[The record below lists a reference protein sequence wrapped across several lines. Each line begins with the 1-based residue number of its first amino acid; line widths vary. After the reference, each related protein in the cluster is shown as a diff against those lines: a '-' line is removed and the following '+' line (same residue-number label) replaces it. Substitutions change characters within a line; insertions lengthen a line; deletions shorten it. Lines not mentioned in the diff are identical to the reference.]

1 MLKHIGSHNDRK
13 VVVLFRQVPGEDHMC
28 LIVYSDL
35 LPRLIHDEVMRCL
48 ESAPGQQADNLADA
62 LHRIL
67 MADGRNALEVIHK
80 EGFMKK
86 VQTSQVIMTPTPAT
100 KIRLDELN
108 KLLAE
113 MALGAD
119 AVKRMAEVDSQ
130 SGLQNKKRD
139 NSTPPRNVGEPA
151 NQAKS
156 APAVSALQAGLND
169 VLTDEAIAAQQLVQA
184 NRMRSEATSL
194 LAEAA
199 RLESEAASLSPAVA
213 KKSAKTVNTVSAKK
227 TTVVKPA
234 TVKNKSATINSV
246 MKATA
251 KNVNTKETKKTK
263 V

>member
-48 ESAPGQQADNLADA
+48 ESAPGQQSDNLADA

-119 AVKRMAEVDSQ
+119 AVKRMTEVDSQ

-139 NSTPPRNVGEPA
+139 NSPPPRNVGEPA
-151 NQAKS
+151 IKAN
-156 APAVSALQAGLND
+156 PALAVPALQAGPND
-169 VLTDEAIAAQQLVQA
+169 VLTDEAIATQQLVQA
-184 NRMRSEATSL
+184 NRMRNEATSL

-199 RLESEAASLSPAVA
+199 RLESEAASLSPAAA

-227 TTVVKPA
+227 TTVAKPA
-234 TVKNKSATINSV
+234 SVKSKSATINSV
-246 MKATA
+246 MKTAA

>member
-1 MLKHIGSHNDRK
+1 
-13 VVVLFRQVPGEDHMC
+13 MC
-28 LIVYSDL
+28 LIIYSDV

-86 VQTSQVIMTPTPAT
+86 VQTSQVIMSPTPVA

-119 AVKRMAEVDSQ
+119 AVKRMAEVDLQ
-130 SGLQNKKRD
+130 AGLQNKKRD

-151 NQAKS
+151 NKANP
-156 APAVSALQAGLND
+156 APAVPAFQAGPND
-169 VLTDEAIAAQQLVQA
+169 ALTDEVIAGQQVAQA
-184 NRMRSEATSL
+184 ARMRSEATSL
-194 LAEAA
+194 LAEAV
-199 RLESEAASLSPAVA
+199 RLEAEAAALSPAVV
-213 KKSAKTVNTVSAKK
+213 KKSAKTVNTVSVTK
-227 TTVVKPA
+227 TPAAKPA
-234 TVKNKSATINSV
+234 TVKSKSATTTTA

>member
-13 VVVLFRQVPGEDHMC
+13 VVVLFRQVPSEDHMC

-119 AVKRMAEVDSQ
+119 AVKRMTEVDSQ

-139 NSTPPRNVGEPA
+139 NSPPPRNVGEPA
-151 NQAKS
+151 IKAN
-156 APAVSALQAGLND
+156 PALAVPALQAGPND
-169 VLTDEAIAAQQLVQA
+169 VLTDEAIATQQLVQA
-184 NRMRSEATSL
+184 NRMRNEATSL

-199 RLESEAASLSPAVA
+199 RLESEAASLSPAAA

-227 TTVVKPA
+227 TTVAKPA
-234 TVKNKSATINSV
+234 SVKSKSATINSV
-246 MKATA
+246 TKTAA

>member
-13 VVVLFRQVPGEDHMC
+13 VVVLFRQVPSEDHMC

-67 MADGRNALEVIHK
+67 MADERNALEVIHK

-119 AVKRMAEVDSQ
+119 AVKRMTEVDSQ

-139 NSTPPRNVGEPA
+139 NSPPPRNVGEPA
-151 NQAKS
+151 IKAN
-156 APAVSALQAGLND
+156 PALAVPALQAGPND
-169 VLTDEAIAAQQLVQA
+169 VLTDEAIATQQLVQA
-184 NRMRSEATSL
+184 NRMRNEATSL

-199 RLESEAASLSPAVA
+199 RLESEAASLSPAAA

-227 TTVVKPA
+227 TTVAKPA
-234 TVKNKSATINSV
+234 SVKSKSATINSV
-246 MKATA
+246 MKTAA

>member
-13 VVVLFRQVPGEDHMC
+13 VVVLFRQVPSEDHMC

-100 KIRLDELN
+100 MIRLDELN

-119 AVKRMAEVDSQ
+119 AVKRMTEVDSQ

-139 NSTPPRNVGEPA
+139 NSPPPRNVGEPA
-151 NQAKS
+151 IKAN
-156 APAVSALQAGLND
+156 PALAVPALQAGPND
-169 VLTDEAIAAQQLVQA
+169 VLTDEAIATQQLVQA
-184 NRMRSEATSL
+184 NRMRNEATSL

-199 RLESEAASLSPAVA
+199 RLESEAASLSPAAA

-227 TTVVKPA
+227 TTVAKPA
-234 TVKNKSATINSV
+234 SVKSKSATINSV
-246 MKATA
+246 MKTAA

>member
-1 MLKHIGSHNDRK
+1 
-13 VVVLFRQVPGEDHMC
+13 
-28 LIVYSDL
+28 
-35 LPRLIHDEVMRCL
+35 MRCL

-119 AVKRMAEVDSQ
+119 AVKRMTEVDSQ

-139 NSTPPRNVGEPA
+139 NSPPPRNVGEPA
-151 NQAKS
+151 IKAN
-156 APAVSALQAGLND
+156 PALAVPALQAGPND
-169 VLTDEAIAAQQLVQA
+169 VLTDEAIATQQLVQA
-184 NRMRSEATSL
+184 NRMRNEATSL

-199 RLESEAASLSPAVA
+199 RLESEAASLSPAAA

-227 TTVVKPA
+227 TTVAKPA
-234 TVKNKSATINSV
+234 SVKSKSATINSV
-246 MKATA
+246 MKTAA

>member
-119 AVKRMAEVDSQ
+119 AVKRMTEVDSQ

-139 NSTPPRNVGEPA
+139 NSPPPRNVGEPA
-151 NQAKS
+151 IKAN
-156 APAVSALQAGLND
+156 PALAVPALQAGPND
-169 VLTDEAIAAQQLVQA
+169 VLTDEAIATQQLVQA
-184 NRMRSEATSL
+184 NRMRNEATSL

-199 RLESEAASLSPAVA
+199 RLESEAASLSPAAA

-227 TTVVKPA
+227 TTVAKPA
-234 TVKNKSATINSV
+234 SVKSKSATINSV
-246 MKATA
+246 MKTAA

>member
-13 VVVLFRQVPGEDHMC
+13 VVVLFRQVPSEDHMC

-139 NSTPPRNVGEPA
+139 NSPPPRNVGEPTNKA
-151 NQAKS
+151 N
-156 APAVSALQAGLND
+156 PALAVPALQAGPND
-169 VLTDEAIAAQQLVQA
+169 VLTDEAIATQQLVQA
-184 NRMRSEATSL
+184 NRMRNEATSL

-199 RLESEAASLSPAVA
+199 RLESEAASLSPAAA

-227 TTVVKPA
+227 TTVAKPA
-234 TVKNKSATINSV
+234 SVKSKSATINSV
-246 MKATA
+246 MKTAA